1 MRSNSALGIGIYCV
15 LACFAIGN
23 VRADCL
29 VDATDGISKS
39 RASPLQQ
46 LPYGRFI
53 SAEKSGPPPPPVS
66 ILRVKPADP
75 TKPAFD
81 LPSELFKAKITNM
94 REAKSA
100 AATDHYFYAGD
111 VAKAGAHRTF
121 AFAPIMPKPKAE
133 KELSTKGWSPTA
145 PGQGGI
151 RTPVI
156 DQTLERQ
163 GAEGSVAG
171 RFGDWKQIP
180 ITPEMQEYVARFT
193 PLPPDIVGLNAPSP
207 TEQFVLPSP
216 SAFRATGSSC

>member
-39 RASPLQQ
+39 RASPSQQ

-53 SAEKSGPPPPPVS
+53 SAEKSGPPPPVS

-81 LPSELFKAKITNM
+81 LPSELFKAEITNM
-94 REAKSA
+94 REATSA
-100 AATDHYFYAGD
+100 PATDFYAAD
-111 VAKAGAHRTF
+111 VAKAGAQQTF

-145 PGQGGI
+145 PGQGEI

-163 GAEGSVAG
+163 GAEGSVSS
-171 RFGDWKQIP
+171 RFGDWEQIP
-180 ITPEMQEYVARFT
+180 ITPAMQEYVVTFT
-193 PLPPDIVGLNAPSP
+193 PLPPDIVELNAPPP
-207 TEQFVLPSP
+207 TGQFVLPSP
-216 SAFRATGSSC
+216 AAFRFTGLSC